1 MINSLLGFGAA
12 ALYLTGWLFQV
23 TKLREPEASKT
34 VVLRV
39 IAAAAIALHGFTTW
53 GLMIIDAGLDLGLFK
68 VLTLLAL
75 VINGLVWISGISKPI
90 HNLFLALFP
99 ISVAILIMA
108 LTDAESS
115 SPIILSSGLQIH
127 ILLSVL
133 AYSFLAIAATQALLC
148 GYQNWQLKHK
158 HQNALMRALPP
169 LETMESLL
177 FQAIWLGQVLLTL
190 SLISGFLVYE
200 NLFAQ
205 QLVHKVVFSLLAWL
219 VYAVLLVG
227 RHYHGW
233 RGKRAI
239 NWTWMGFVAIL
250 LGYIGSKFVIEF
262 VLG

>member
-1 MINSLLGFGAA
+1 MINSLLGSGAA
-12 ALYLTGWLFQV
+12 ALYLMGWLFQV
-23 TKLREPEASKT
+23 TKPEASKT

-75 VINGLVWISGISKPI
+75 VINCLVWISGISKPI
-90 HNLFLALFP
+90 HNLFLVLFP

>member
-1 MINSLLGFGAA
+1 MSNLILGSGAA
-12 ALYLTGWLFQV
+12 ALYLISWLFQV
-23 TKLREPEASKT
+23 IKLRDPEASKT
-34 VVLRV
+34 AILQV
-39 IAAAAIALHGFTTW
+39 IAAGAMVLHGFTTW
-53 GLMIIDAGLDLGLFK
+53 GLLFIDTGLDLGLLK

-75 VINGLVWISGISKPI
+75 VINCLVWISGISKPV
-90 HNLFLALFP
+90 HNLYLALFP
-99 ISVAILIMA
+99 ISVVVLIVT
-108 LTDAESS
+108 LTDTGSS
-115 SPIILSSGLQIH
+115 SPIMLSSGLQTQ

-158 HQNALMRALPP
+158 HQNALMRALPA

-200 NLFAQ
+200 NLLAQ

-239 NWTWMGFVAIL
+239 NWTWMGFAAIL

-262 VLG
+262 VLK

>member
-1 MINSLLGFGAA
+1 MIIPILGFGAA
-12 ALYLTGWLFQV
+12 ALYLIGWLFQLI
-23 TKLREPEASKT
+23 KLRDPQSSQTIMLA
-34 VVLRV
+34 VM
-39 IAAAAIALHGFTTW
+39 AAAAILLHGLTTW
-53 GLMIIDAGLDLGLFK
+53 GLLFVDAGLDLGLFK

-75 VINGLVWISGISKPI
+75 VINCLVWVSALSKPVQ
-90 HNLFLALFP
+90 NLYLALFP
-99 ISVAILIMA
+99 ISVVV
-108 LTDAESS
+108 LTVTLTGTNSS
-115 SPIILSSGLQIH
+115 SPILLSSGLQTH

-158 HQNALMRALPP
+158 HQNALMRALPA

-190 SLISGFLVYE
+190 SLLSGFLVYE
-200 NLFAQ
+200 NLLAQ

-239 NWTWMGFVAIL
+239 NWTWMGFIAIL

-262 VLG
+262 ILR